1 MERADVVVVGCGIL
15 GASVAYHLAKRQA
28 GLRVLVL
35 EKEKSPCTGSTPL
48 SAGGIRAQFTT
59 EVNIRLSNWA
69 IAFYETMSD
78 ELECHFDFEQH
89 GYLLL
94 TTEEET
100 AARFRLNVE
109 LQRSLGVP
117 VEVLEPA
124 AIKARWPHLETSDLA
139 LGTFSG
145 KDGYADPYEATMG
158 FYQATRRMQNSGGVE
173 FRFAT
178 PVTGIHHEGGR
189 VSGVST
195 ERGEIT
201 APWVIDCAGPWLREV
216 GQLAGLDLQAEPV
229 RRCLW
234 NTEPFDQIK
243 GKIPLTIDMD
253 TGFYTRSES
262 GGLMLG
268 LANAKEPAGFNPIL
282 DDEWLEVVIERALL
296 RIPCLEHAE
305 VNRGWAG
312 HYSITPDHLP
322 ILGEVPWLKG
332 FVSCGG
338 FSGHGFMHA
347 PPAGLLMAEIV
358 CEGEAK
364 TIDISALGIERFRGG
379 ALTPEANVI

>member
-1 MERADVVVVGCGIL
+1 VERADVVVVGCGVI
-15 GASVAYHLAKRQA
+15 GASVAYHLAKREA
-28 GLRVLVL
+28 GLKVLVL
-35 EKEKSPCTGSTPL
+35 EREKAPCTGSTPL

-59 EVNIRLSNWA
+59 EVNIRLSNYA
-69 IAFYETMSD
+69 IDFYERMSD

-89 GYLLL
+89 GYLFV
-94 TTEEET
+94 TSEEET
-100 AARFRLNVE
+100 AARFAGNVE

-124 AIKARWPHLETSDLA
+124 QIAERWPHLRSDDLV

-158 FYQATRRMQNSGGVE
+158 FYQATRRLGGVE

-178 PVTGIHHEGGR
+178 PVTGIEQSEGKVTHVLTSHGKIE
-189 VSGVST
+189 T
-195 ERGEIT
+195 
-201 APWVIDCAGPWLREV
+201 PWVIDCAGPWLREV
-216 GQLAGLDLQAEPV
+216 ASMAGLDLPAQPI

-234 NTEPFDQIK
+234 NTEPFELIK

-268 LANAKEPAGFNPIL
+268 LANPDEPPSFNTVL
-282 DDEWLEVVIERALL
+282 DDDWLEVLIEKAMHRV
-296 RIPCLEHAE
+296 PCLEHAE
-305 VNRGWAG
+305 VARGWG
-312 HYSITPDHLP
+312 GLYSVTPDHLP
-322 ILGEVPWLKG
+322 ILGRVPGLAG
-332 FVSCGG
+332 FLSAGG

-347 PPAGLLMAEIV
+347 PSTGLLMAEIV
-358 CEGEAK
+358 LDGEAT
-364 TIDISALGIERFRGG
+364 TIDISSLSIERFQG
-379 ALTPEANVI
+379 AGDLTAEVNVI

>member
-28 GLRVLVL
+28 GLRILVL
-35 EKEKSPCTGSTPL
+35 EKEKAPCTGSTPL
-48 SAGGIRAQFTT
+48 SAGGIRAQFTS
-59 EVNIRLSNWA
+59 EVNIRLSNYA
-69 IAFYETMSD
+69 IEFYEGMSD
-78 ELECHFDFEQH
+78 ALECHFDFEQH
-89 GYLLL
+89 GYLLV
-94 TTEEET
+94 TAEEET
-100 AARFRLNVE
+100 AARFKVNTA

-117 VEVLEPA
+117 VEELTPA
-124 AIKARWPHLETSDLA
+124 QIQARWPFLETSDLV

-158 FYQATRRMQNSGGVE
+158 FYQATRRLPDSGVE

-178 PVTGIHHEGGR
+178 PVTGIEHEEGR
-189 VSGVST
+189 VTGVST
-195 ERGEIT
+195 ERGQIAT
-201 APWVIDCAGPWLREV
+201 KWVIDCAGPWLREV

-234 NTEPFDQIK
+234 NTEPFDMIP
-243 GKIPLTIDMD
+243 GKIPLTIDID

-268 LANAKEPAGFNPIL
+268 LANTKEPPGFNPIL
-282 DDEWLEVVIERALL
+282 DDDWLEVVIERALG

-358 CEGEAK
+358 CDGAPS
-364 TIDISALGIERFRGG
+364 TIDISALSIERFKGE
-379 ALTPEANVI
+379 LTPEANVI

>member
-15 GASVAYHLAKRQA
+15 GTSVAYHLAKRDPS
-28 GLRVLVL
+28 LRVLVL
-35 EKEKSPCTGSTPL
+35 EKEKAPCTGSTPL
-48 SAGGIRAQFTT
+48 SAGGIRAQFTS
-59 EVNIRLSNWA
+59 EVNIRLSNYA
-69 IAFYETMSD
+69 IEFYEGMS
-78 ELECHFDFEQH
+78 EALECHFDFEQH

-94 TTEEET
+94 TAQEET
-100 AARFRLNVE
+100 AARFRVNME

-117 VEVLEPA
+117 VEELSPA
-124 AIKARWPHLETSDLA
+124 QIKERWPHLETSDLV

-158 FYQATRRMQNSGGVE
+158 FYQATRRMDCGVE

-178 PVTGIHHEGGR
+178 PVTGIEHDEGR
-189 VSGVST
+189 ITGVST
-195 ERGEIT
+195 ERGQIQT
-201 APWVIDCAGPWLREV
+201 QWVIDCAGPWLREV

-234 NTEPFDQIK
+234 NTEPFELIK
-243 GKIPLTIDMD
+243 EKIPLTIDID

-268 LANAKEPAGFNPIL
+268 LANTKEPPGFNPIL
-282 DDEWLEVVIERALL
+282 DDDWLEVVIERALL

-332 FVSCGG
+332 FISCGG

-358 CEGEAK
+358 CDGAPS
-364 TIDISALGIERFRGG
+364 TIDISSLSIERFKGE
-379 ALTPEANVI
+379 LTPEANVI

>member
-1 MERADVVVVGCGIL
+1 VESADVVVVGCGVM
-15 GASVAYHLAKRQA
+15 GASVAYHLAARKS
-28 GLRVLVL
+28 GLKILVL

-59 EVNIRLSNWA
+59 EVNIRLSQYA
-69 IAFYETMSD
+69 ISFYERLAT

-89 GYLLL
+89 GYLFV
-94 TTEEET
+94 T
-100 AARFRLNVE
+100 ADAATGERFRRNVD

-124 AIKARWPHLETSDLA
+124 EIAARWPHVRTDDLV
-139 LGTFSG
+139 LGTFSA

-158 FYQATRRMQNSGGVE
+158 FYGATRRSKGAE

-178 PVTGIHHEGGR
+178 PVTKIEHEGGR
-189 VSGVST
+189 VTHVV
-195 ERGEIT
+195 T
-201 APWVIDCAGPWLREV
+201 AHGRIATQWVIDCAGPWLREV
-216 GQLAGLDLQAEPV
+216 GAMGGVEIEAYPV

-234 NTEPFDQIK
+234 NTEPFKEVDD
-243 GKIPLTIDMD
+243 KIPLTIDMD

-268 LANAKEPAGFNPIL
+268 LANPDEPQAFNSVL
-282 DDEWLEVVIERALL
+282 DDDWLPEVIERALH
-296 RIPCLEHAE
+296 RIPALEHAE
-305 VNRGWAG
+305 INRGWAG
-312 HYSITPDHLP
+312 HYSTTPDHLP

-332 FVSCGG
+332 FVSAGG

-347 PPAGLLMAEIV
+347 PTTGLLVSEIV
-358 CEGEAK
+358 LDGGAHS
-364 TIDISALGIERFRGG
+364 IDISSLSIERFQGG
-379 ALTPEANVI
+379 AQGLEREVNVI

>member
-28 GLRVLVL
+28 GLRILVL
-35 EKEKSPCTGSTPL
+35 EKEKAPCTGSTPL
-48 SAGGIRAQFTT
+48 SAGGIRAQFTS
-59 EVNIRLSNWA
+59 EVNIRLSNHA
-69 IAFYETMSD
+69 IEFYEGMSD
-78 ELECHFDFEQH
+78 ALECHFDFEQH
-89 GYLLL
+89 GYLLV
-94 TTEEET
+94 TAEEDT
-100 AARFRLNVE
+100 AARFRVNME

-117 VEVLEPA
+117 VEELSPA
-124 AIKARWPHLETSDLA
+124 QIQERWPFLETSDLV

-145 KDGYADPYEATMG
+145 RDGYADPYEATMG
-158 FYQATRRMQNSGGVE
+158 FYQATRRMPNSGVE

-178 PVTGIHHEGGR
+178 PVKGIEHEDGQIT
-189 VSGVST
+189 GVST
-195 ERGEIT
+195 ERGKIAT
-201 APWVIDCAGPWLREV
+201 KWVIDCAGPWLREV
-216 GQLAGLDLQAEPV
+216 GELGGLDLQAEPV

-243 GKIPLTIDMD
+243 DKIPLTIDID

-268 LANAKEPAGFNPIL
+268 LANTKEPPGFNPIL
-282 DDEWLEVVIERALL
+282 DDDWLEVVIERALA

-322 ILGEVPWLKG
+322 ILGEIPWLKG

-347 PPAGLLMAEIV
+347 PPAGVLMAEIV
-358 CEGEAK
+358 CDGAPSS
-364 TIDISALGIERFRGG
+364 IDISSLSIERFKGE
-379 ALTPEANVI
+379 LTPEANVI